1 MRPRTNGLT
10 RRNQKRLLEI
20 TTIVSLL
27 LLIVSLSHINLIS
40 ENEELQTQYDLI
52 LQENGQLKQENE
64 IKTSEVVSL
73 EWQLEQE
80 KAKKQ

>member
-1 MRPRTNGLT
+1 MSK
-10 RRNQKRLLEI
+10 RNQIRLLEI
-20 TTIVSLL
+20 TAIVSLF
-27 LLIVSLSHINLIS
+27 LLIVLLSHINLIS
-40 ENEELQTQYDLI
+40 ENRELQTQYDAI
-52 LQENGQLKQENE
+52 MQENGQLKQENE

>member
-40 ENEELQTQYDLI
+40 ENEELQTQYDAI